1 MGHRVLLVEDD
12 ASFALQLASLL
23 QFHGHEVLQ
32 AWDGEA
38 AIEEFADEDPDLVLA
53 EMMLPDATGPGLIEA
68 IRGLPGGHD
77 VPVLLMSQTY
87 HSGRLFNE
95 DNQRLGVLA
104 FLHKPF
110 SLTDL
115 ARRVDRILG
124 APEAGRQRVRQ
135 MIAAAPPKRT
145 GPDAPPTASS
155 VGAGGTAEVT
165 LDSLGIGR
173 RRARPQTEPESTLPQ
188 QTAEVVLD
196 LGQPATSLPPRGIP
210 APPPH
215 ELRPARNLPRRRLDP
230 VGYVEVLADLFH
242 TGDSGVLRLKSDQ
255 ATWKLYVLNGYP
267 VWADVDPPVFGC
279 SDYLLR
285 QGRITEAQS
294 HQIAEKQVKLGW
306 SAQRVLLAMQLLT
319 VQEMDRLLQ
328 GWVDHE
334 VTRGLSIRGE
344 MEFRGGDRFASEI
357 PVYEV
362 NPISAIWA
370 GVQRTIRLGAAEIGL
385 VKAED
390 RYLTRRRTH
399 DRLFGYVATTPVLLE
414 LRDWLGES
422 RQYDAIRDYFST
434 SWEEVARAL
443 WLLVHAGVVRVSE
456 EPTED
461 TLASLGAIE
470 MVMGADDE
478 AAQTMRF
485 DRATVDALLAAGP
498 HDVDAPDLDDPEVRI
513 IHDYVSKMDQDH
525 YAFLGI
531 APDAD
536 TADIDRAYERL
547 APAYRPAKLGAR
559 IQGDTRRK
567 AKELLSR
574 LVRAWSV
581 LSDPVQREA
590 YDEEIGR
597 DTDWFDDGV
606 EGEESG
612 EFVMEVD
619 EEPVDFEW

>member
-32 AWDGEA
+32 AWDGET
-38 AIEEFADEDPDLVLA
+38 AIDLFADEDPDLVLA

-68 IRGLPGGHD
+68 VRRLPGGDD

-87 HSGRLFNE
+87 YSGRLFKE
-95 DNQRLGVLA
+95 DNQRLGVLG

-115 ARRVDRILG
+115 MRQVDRILRG
-124 APEAGRQRVRQ
+124 PEAGREKVRRT
-135 MIAAAPPKRT
+135 IVGAPVRRP
-145 GPDAPPTASS
+145 GQQAPSIPSA

-165 LDSLGIGR
+165 LDSLGLGR
-173 RRARPQTEPESTLPQ
+173 RRAGLEPRLPE
-188 QTAEVVLD
+188 QTAEVELS
-196 LGQPATSLPPRGIP
+196 LGRPAGSLPPCP
-210 APPPH
+210 APPLPP
-215 ELRPARNLPRRRLDP
+215 EIRSARNIPRRRLDP
-230 VGYVEVLADLFH
+230 VGYVEVVADLFH
-242 TGDSGVLRLKSDQ
+242 NGDSGVLRLKGDP
-255 ATWKLYVLNGYP
+255 ATWKLYFLNGYP
-267 VWADVDPPVFGC
+267 VWAEVDPPVFGC

-285 QGRITEAQS
+285 RGRITAEQS
-294 HQIAEKQVKLGW
+294 AQIADRQVRLGW

-319 VQEMDRLLQ
+319 VQEMDHLLQ
-328 GWVDHE
+328 GWVEDE
-334 VTRGLSIRGE
+334 LSRGLSIRGE

-357 PVYEV
+357 PIYEV

-385 VKAED
+385 VKAEG

-399 DRLFGYVATTPVLLE
+399 DRLFGYIATTPVLLE

-434 SWEEVARAL
+434 DWEEVARGL
-443 WLLVHAGVVRVSE
+443 WMLVHGGVVRVTE
-456 EPTED
+456 ELAED
-461 TLASLGAIE
+461 TLASLGSIE
-470 MVMGADDE
+470 MVMGVDDE

-485 DRATVDALLAAGP
+485 DRETVDALLAQGP

-525 YAFLGI
+525 YAFLGVGR
-531 APDAD
+531 DAES
-536 TADIDRAYERL
+536 ADIDRAYERL
-547 APAYRPAKLGAR
+547 APGYRPAKLGTH
-559 IQGDTRRK
+559 IQGDSRRK
-567 AKELLSR
+567 AKELLAR

-590 YDEEIGR
+590 YDAETGR
-597 DTDWFDDGV
+597 EVDWFEDNDP
-606 EGEESG
+606 EGEAS

-619 EEPVDFEW
+619 DEADFEW